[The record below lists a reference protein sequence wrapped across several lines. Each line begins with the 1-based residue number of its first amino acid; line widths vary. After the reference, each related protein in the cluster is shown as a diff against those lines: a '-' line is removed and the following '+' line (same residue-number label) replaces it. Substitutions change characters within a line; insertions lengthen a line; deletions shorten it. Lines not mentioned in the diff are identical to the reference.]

1 MNPMYYGAVVFLSF
15 VTPLFALALWM
26 LHGLRKNEAEKREAN
41 AATST
46 AAPESR
52 SQSAE

>member
-26 LHGLRKNEAEKREAN
+26 LHGLRKNEAEKRD
-41 AATST
+41 AAAAST

>member
-15 VTPLFALALWM
+15 VTPLFAIALWV
-26 LHGLRKNEAEKREAN
+26 LHGHRKGGEKREGG
-41 AATST
+41 SSPT

>member
-1 MNPMYYGAVVFLSF
+1 MNPSYYGAVVFLSF
-15 VTPLFALALWM
+15 VTPLFALALWT
-26 LHGLRKNEAEKREAN
+26 LHGLRKNEAEKRASN
-41 AATST
+41 AAPN